1 MATTRKKQT
10 FSVSDVDDMFAQA
23 QAASEL
29 LKALSHEARLLIM
42 CVLVEGEKS
51 VSEIEENIGLPQ
63 ATVSQ
68 HLSRLRLENLIAAR
82 RDGRQIHYR
91 IVDSKVATLISTLHM
106 LYCK

>member
-1 MATTRKKQT
+1 MASATKKRKL
-10 FSVSDVDDMFAQA
+10 SDSDIDDMFAQA

-51 VSEIEENIGLPQ
+51 VSEIEATIGLPQ

-68 HLSRLRLENLIAAR
+68 HLSRLRLENLIGAR
-82 RDGRQIHYR
+82 RDGRQIYYR
-91 IVDSKVATLISTLHM
+91 IVDTKVATLIGTLHS

>member
-1 MATTRKKQT
+1 MATTRKKQAL
-10 FSVSDVDDMFAQA
+10 SPSDIDDMFVQA

-51 VSEIEENIGLPQ
+51 VSEIEETIGLPQ

-68 HLSRLRLENLIAAR
+68 HLSRLRLENLIVAR
-82 RDGRQIHYR
+82 RDGRQIYYR
-91 IVDSKVATLISTLHM
+91 ILDTKVATLISTLHT